1 MQVNNL
7 KIGFNNN
14 EILKNISFHLA
25 QGEKVGLVG
34 PNGSGKSTLLKVL
47 ANELQLDSG
56 KVKLENETIA
66 YLKQE
71 ISHEFD
77 DYSIM
82 DYIKNQTGI
91 GKLEIRLHE
100 LEDNLTENNMV
111 EYSDVLDNFL
121 SLDGYSFENNL
132 QNIINGL
139 HLNKSLDSKIY
150 TLSGGEKIK
159 VLLCAMLLSNGDV
172 LLLDEPTNN
181 LDIEAI
187 NWLEN
192 YLRNLKKSIIIVSH
206 DEIFLNNIVNKI
218 FEISDGKLNEYNLS
232 YDEYLKQKDLEYQ
245 KEKLNYLNAMEER
258 KKIKAR
264 LQKAK
269 DWSNIGTSSKAHND
283 NDKIAN
289 NFAKERTRSSE
300 VSKLSKALEDIDVPT
315 FQERKK
321 INFFLDLDNEK
332 GNKNIYIDNLICGY
346 DKFQTIPLN
355 LNIDFGS
362 KISIV
367 GPNGSGKTTFIK
379 TILGLIKPIE
389 GNIVIGNDVKIGYI
403 SQDTIIDNK
412 DISVFEFITSG
423 LDEIN
428 RSLVFTLLNNFG
440 FDYDNRDK
448 KYLELS
454 PGQRTRVNLVKIALH
469 KINVLILDEI
479 TNHLDKEALDLI
491 YELVESYPGTII
503 SISHNRK
510 YNEILNADYSLDIS
524 TGNIE
529 YLKNN
534 TQKKDKN

>member
-14 EILKNISFHLA
+14 EILKNISFHLG

-77 DYSIM
+77 DYSIV

-100 LEDNLTENNMV
+100 LEDNLTENNMI

-192 YLRNLKKSIIIVSH
+192 YLRNLKKSIIMVSH

-245 KEKLNYLNAMEER
+245 KEKLNYLNAMEEQ

-269 DWSNIGTSSKAHND
+269 DWSNKGTSSKAHND

-289 NFAKERTRSSE
+289 NFAKERTRSSG
-300 VSKLSKALEDIDVPT
+300 VSKLSKSLEEIDIPT

-346 DKFQTIPLN
+346 DAFQTLPIN
-355 LNIDFGS
+355 LSINFGS
-362 KISIV
+362 KINIT

-389 GNIVIGNDVKIGYI
+389 GKVIIGNDVKIGYI

-412 DISVFEFITSG
+412 NISVYEFITSG
-423 LDEIN
+423 LDEIDS
-428 RSLVFTLLNNFG
+428 SLVFTLLSNFG
-440 FDYDNRDK
+440 FNYNDKDK
-448 KYLELS
+448 KYFKLS
-454 PGQRTRVNLVKIALH
+454 PGQRTRVNLVKIAFN
-469 KINVLILDEI
+469 KINVLVLDEI

-491 YELVESYPGTII
+491 YELVKSYPGTII

-524 TGNIE
+524 TGNVIF
-529 YLKNN
+529 LQNNIHKKNYI
-534 TQKKDKN
+534 